1 MLRCMP
7 VQSIRHKGLRRLFEK
22 GDARSVP
29 AASADKLRDMGE
41 RIMRM
46 KDPPHIGGFIRRQ
59 IVEPL
64 GLSVTDAARA
74 LGVTRQALNNLLN
87 EKSALSAEMALRIE
101 KAFGPRMDHLLRM
114 QLEYDMA
121 QARKRESGMKVRRVR
136 RAA

>member
-1 MLRCMP
+1 
-7 VQSIRHKGLRRLFEK
+7 
-22 GDARSVP
+22 
-29 AASADKLRDMGE
+29 
-41 RIMRM
+41 MRM
-46 KDPPHIGGFIRRQ
+46 KDPPHIGGFIRRE

-64 GLSVTDAARA
+64 GLTVTEAARA

-87 EKSALSAEMALRIE
+87 EKSSLSAEMALRIE

-121 QARKRESGMKVRRVR
+121 QARKREAGIKVRKVT

>member
-1 MLRCMP
+1 
-7 VQSIRHKGLRRLFEK
+7 
-22 GDARSVP
+22 
-29 AASADKLRDMGE
+29 
-41 RIMRM
+41 MRM
-46 KDPPHIGGFIRRQ
+46 KDPPHIGGFIRRE

-64 GLSVTDAARA
+64 GLTVTEAAGA

-87 EKSALSAEMALRIE
+87 EKSSLSAEMALRIE

-121 QARKRESGMKVRRVR
+121 QARKREAGIKVRKVR